1 MGRKILSYF
10 IVLVLIVAILLSIIT
25 TVVSLTILDENYISK
40 TLAKV
45 NYEQEIYNEIME
57 TFKDNTI
64 QSGLEENVLEGIIT
78 QEQINEDVNN
88 FIQYLYEENKPIT
101 VQENLLR
108 TKLEEN
114 INQQIEEKDK
124 RLTDDEEEAI
134 DTYINTIVKIYKN
147 GIIYSESK
155 IPSVKDI
162 ITKSTKIVSIAQIAS
177 YITAVVALI
186 IIIAVNKQKSIK
198 HLAIALLSVGIALIA
213 LKIAEINSV
222 SINNILILNK
232 AFSDFIIAVINNIM
246 QWCLISGI
254 ISAVIGLITSII
266 SVKVIEE

>member
-1 MGRKILSYF
+1 MGKKILSYF

-101 VQENLLR
+101 VQEDKLR

-114 INQQIEEKDK
+114 ITKQIEEKYK
-124 RLTDDEEEAI
+124 RLTDDEE
-134 DTYINTIVKIYKN
+134 
-147 GIIYSESK
+147 
-155 IPSVKDI
+155 
-162 ITKSTKIVSIAQIAS
+162 
-177 YITAVVALI
+177 
-186 IIIAVNKQKSIK
+186 
-198 HLAIALLSVGIALIA
+198 
-213 LKIAEINSV
+213 
-222 SINNILILNK
+222 
-232 AFSDFIIAVINNIM
+232 
-246 QWCLISGI
+246 
-254 ISAVIGLITSII
+254 
-266 SVKVIEE
+266 